1 MFEKSFQQSV
11 RSNLRIIDTRCPAQ
25 FRISSS
31 VSLPSL
37 YAWFNIKAS
46 WDPYGKEATSQIKI
60 GVVNK
65 DKGAELKGEFKNIGN
80 QIIDQLKENDVMGW
94 QFVSEKEAVKA
105 VEEGSYYAMITIPEE
120 FSENILSLITN
131 DIKKGKIIYTVNEKI
146 NAIAPNITVKGATAV
161 QENVN
166 KTVIETVSDIVL
178 STAKDLGIEVEG
190 QLPKLDNLYD
200 KLVEIQ
206 SKFKDLYETTD
217 LAYDGVN
224 KVADL
229 VTNLQNDIP
238 LITDTL
244 NSTKGLATNLI
255 DFISKSQTEINNIAP
270 TIKTDIGLVRDLADE
285 VSSYVDVVINAIN
298 TGSENAN
305 VLLGNLNTKVS
316 GLRDYLTSIRVLV
329 EKINGHSQNGALSDV
344 LNNLITAENTLNQL
358 YNEIESIKNSLANG
372 NLIDTS
378 KLENAKTV
386 LNDVSNIAGNL
397 YEKFD
402 TEILGNI
409 NTILNTANDSAK
421 SALEILQRAQDK
433 LPKVEEILTTVSA
446 LCNKGNEG
454 IKYAKDNLPRAEE
467 IVNEVTSKVAKIKDS
482 SDLKDL
488 LKLIANNVEE
498 RSNYLTSPVEL
509 EENSLYPMRNYG
521 TAMTPFYSV
530 LSLWVGMTL
539 LVSMFSVEAH
549 GEYNHME
556 VYFGKLL
563 LFLTIGMTQ
572 ALIVALGDLYLL
584 KIYCVNPALFVTGIL
599 FTSITFVAIVYSL
612 VSVFGNVGKVTAI
625 ILLVL
630 QVAGSGGT
638 FPIQLTPKFFQIINP
653 FLPFTY
659 AISFAR
665 ESIGGVV
672 QSVLVK
678 DIVIMLI
685 YIVVA
690 ILISIFLKKPINN
703 LLSGFTK
710 KFHESGLGE

>member
-1 MFEKSFQQSV
+1 MNNIFKIYKDDIKKIFTNYAALIVFIALS
-11 RSNLRIIDTRCPAQ
+11 I
-25 FRISSS
+25 
-31 VSLPSL
+31 LPSL

-80 QIIDQLKENDVMGW
+80 QITDQLKENDVMGW

-120 FSENILSLITN
+120 FSEDILSLITD
-131 DIKKGKIIYTVNEKI
+131 DIKKGKIIYTVNEKV
-146 NAIAPNITVKGATAV
+146 NAIAPKITVKGATAV

-255 DFISKSQTEINNIAP
+255 DFITTSQGEINNIAP
-270 TIKTDIGLVRDLADE
+270 TIKTDIGLVKDLADE

-530 LSLWVGMTL
+530 LALWVGMTL

>member
-1 MFEKSFQQSV
+1 MKNILKIYTDDIKKIFTNYAALIVFIALS
-11 RSNLRIIDTRCPAQ
+11 I
-25 FRISSS
+25 
-31 VSLPSL
+31 LPSL

-120 FSENILSLITN
+120 FSENILSLITD
-131 DIKKGKIIYTVNEKI
+131 DIKKGKIIYTVNEKV
-146 NAIAPNITVKGATAV
+146 NAIAPKITVKGATAV

>member
-1 MFEKSFQQSV
+1 MNNILKIYKDDIKKIFTNYAALIVFIALS
-11 RSNLRIIDTRCPAQ
+11 I
-25 FRISSS
+25 
-31 VSLPSL
+31 LPSL

-120 FSENILSLITN
+120 FSEDILSLITD
-131 DIKKGKIIYTVNEKI
+131 DIKKGKIIYTVNEKV
-146 NAIAPNITVKGATAV
+146 NAIAPKITVKGATAV

-255 DFISKSQTEINNIAP
+255 DFITTSQGEINNIAP

-599 FTSITFVAIVYSL
+599 FTSVVFVAIVYSL

-665 ESIGGVV
+665 EAIGGVV

>member
-1 MFEKSFQQSV
+1 MNNIFKIYKDDIKKIFTNYAALIVFIALS
-11 RSNLRIIDTRCPAQ
+11 I
-25 FRISSS
+25 
-31 VSLPSL
+31 LPSL

-80 QIIDQLKENDVMGW
+80 QITDQLKENDVMGW
-94 QFVSEKEAVKA
+94 QFVSEKEAEKA

-120 FSENILSLITN
+120 FSEDILSLITD
-131 DIKKGKIIYTVNEKI
+131 DIKKGKIIYTVNEKV
-146 NAIAPNITVKGATAV
+146 NAIAPKITVKGATAV

-255 DFISKSQTEINNIAP
+255 DFITTSQGEINNIAP
-270 TIKTDIGLVRDLADE
+270 TIKTDIGLVKDLADE
-285 VSSYVDVVINAIN
+285 VSSYVDVVINAIKTN
-298 TGSENAN
+298 SENVK
-305 VLLGNLNTKVS
+305 VLLENLSTKVS
-316 GLRDYLTSIRVLV
+316 SLKEYVTSIRVLV
-329 EKINGHSQNGALSDV
+329 EKINGQSQNGALSGV
-344 LNNLITAENTLNQL
+344 LSQLETAENNLNQL
-358 YNEIESIKNSLANG
+358 YNEIESIRNLLDNG
-372 NLIDTS
+372 NLSDTS

-421 SALEILQRAQDK
+421 GALEILQRAQDK
-433 LPKVEEILTTVSA
+433 LPQVEEILTTVSA

-530 LSLWVGMTL
+530 LALWVGMTL

-572 ALIVALGDLYLL
+572 ALIVSLGDLYLL

-685 YIVVA
+685 YIVA
-690 ILISIFLKKPINN
+690 SILISIFLKKPINN

>member
-1 MFEKSFQQSV
+1 MNNILKIYKDDIKKIFTNYAALIVFIALS
-11 RSNLRIIDTRCPAQ
+11 I
-25 FRISSS
+25 
-31 VSLPSL
+31 LPSL

-120 FSENILSLITN
+120 FSENILSLITD
-131 DIKKGKIIYTVNEKI
+131 DIKKGKIIYTVNEKV
-146 NAIAPNITVKGATAV
+146 NAIAPKITVKGATAV

-378 KLENAKTV
+378 KLENVKTV
-386 LNDVSNIAGNL
+386 LNDVSNITGNL
-397 YEKFD
+397 YDRFD
-402 TEILGNI
+402 SEILGNI

-539 LVSMFSVEAH
+539 LVSMFSAEAH

-665 ESIGGVV
+665 EAIGGVV

>member
-1 MFEKSFQQSV
+1 MNNIFKIYKDDIKKIFTNYAALIVFIALS
-11 RSNLRIIDTRCPAQ
+11 I
-25 FRISSS
+25 
-31 VSLPSL
+31 LPSL

-120 FSENILSLITN
+120 FSEDILSLITD
-131 DIKKGKIIYTVNEKI
+131 DIKKGKIIYTVNEKV
-146 NAIAPNITVKGATAV
+146 NAIAPKITVKGATAV

-255 DFISKSQTEINNIAP
+255 DFITTSQGEINNIAP
-270 TIKTDIGLVRDLADE
+270 TIKTDIGLVKDLADE
-285 VSSYVDVVINAIN
+285 VSSYVDVVINAIKTN
-298 TGSENAN
+298 GENVK
-305 VLLGNLNTKVS
+305 VLLENLSTKVS
-316 GLRDYLTSIRVLV
+316 SLKEYVTSIRVLV
-329 EKINGHSQNGALSDV
+329 EKINGQSQNGVLSGV
-344 LNNLITAENTLNQL
+344 LSQLETAENNLNQL
-358 YNEIESIKNSLANG
+358 YNEIESIRNLLDNG
-372 NLIDTS
+372 NVLDTS

-421 SALEILQRAQDK
+421 GALEILQRAQDK
-433 LPKVEEILTTVSA
+433 LPQVEEILTIVSA

-530 LSLWVGMTL
+530 LALWVGMTL

-572 ALIVALGDLYLL
+572 ALIVSLGDLYLL

-599 FTSITFVAIVYSL
+599 FTSVVFVAIVYSL

-665 ESIGGVV
+665 EAIGGVV

-685 YIVVA
+685 YIVVS

>member
-1 MFEKSFQQSV
+1 MKNILKIYKEDMKKIFTNYAALIVFIALS
-11 RSNLRIIDTRCPAQ
+11 I
-25 FRISSS
+25 
-31 VSLPSL
+31 LPSL

-120 FSENILSLITN
+120 FSENILSLITD
-131 DIKKGKIIYTVNEKI
+131 DIKKGKIIYTVNEKV
-146 NAIAPNITVKGATAV
+146 NAIAPKITVKGATAV

-329 EKINGHSQNGALSDV
+329 EKINGHSQNGVLSDV

-378 KLENAKTV
+378 KLENVKTV

>member
-1 MFEKSFQQSV
+1 MNNIFKIYKDDIKKIFTNYAALIVFIALS
-11 RSNLRIIDTRCPAQ
+11 I
-25 FRISSS
+25 
-31 VSLPSL
+31 LPSL

-120 FSENILSLITN
+120 FSENILSLITD
-131 DIKKGKIIYTVNEKI
+131 DIKKGKIIYTVNEKV
-146 NAIAPNITVKGATAV
+146 NAIAPKITVKGATAV

-255 DFISKSQTEINNIAP
+255 DFITTSQGEINNIAP
-270 TIKTDIGLVRDLADE
+270 TIKTDIGLVKDLADE
-285 VSSYVDVVINAIN
+285 VSSYVDVVINAIKTN
-298 TGSENAN
+298 GENVK
-305 VLLGNLNTKVS
+305 VLLENLSTKVS
-316 GLRDYLTSIRVLV
+316 SLKEYVTSIRVLV
-329 EKINGHSQNGALSDV
+329 EKINGQSQNGALSGV
-344 LNNLITAENTLNQL
+344 LSQLETAENNLNQL
-358 YNEIESIKNSLANG
+358 YNEIESIRNLLDNG
-372 NLIDTS
+372 NVLDTS

-421 SALEILQRAQDK
+421 STLEILQRAQDK

-539 LVSMFSVEAH
+539 LVSMFSAEAH

-685 YIVVA
+685 YIVVS

>member
-1 MFEKSFQQSV
+1 MNNIFKIYKDDIKKIFTNYAALIVFIALS
-11 RSNLRIIDTRCPAQ
+11 I
-25 FRISSS
+25 
-31 VSLPSL
+31 LPSL

-120 FSENILSLITN
+120 FSEDILSLITD
-131 DIKKGKIIYTVNEKI
+131 DIKKGKIIYTVNEKV
-146 NAIAPNITVKGATAV
+146 NAIAPKITVKGATAV

-255 DFISKSQTEINNIAP
+255 DFITTSQGEINNIAP
-270 TIKTDIGLVRDLADE
+270 TIKTDIGLLKDLADE
-285 VSSYVDVVINAIN
+285 VSSYVDVVINAIKTN
-298 TGSENAN
+298 GENVK
-305 VLLGNLNTKVS
+305 VLLENLSTKVS
-316 GLRDYLTSIRVLV
+316 NLKEYVTSIRVLV
-329 EKINGHSQNGALSDV
+329 EKINGQSQNGALSGV
-344 LNNLITAENTLNQL
+344 LSQLETAENNLNQL
-358 YNEIESIKNSLANG
+358 YNEIESIRNLLDNG
-372 NLIDTS
+372 NVLDTS

-421 SALEILQRAQDK
+421 GALEILQRAQDK
-433 LPKVEEILTTVSA
+433 LPQVEEILTTVSA

-530 LSLWVGMTL
+530 LALWVGMTL

-572 ALIVALGDLYLL
+572 ALIVSLGDLYLL

-599 FTSITFVAIVYSL
+599 FTSVVFVAIVYSL

-665 ESIGGVV
+665 EAIGGVV

-685 YIVVA
+685 YIVVS

>member
-1 MFEKSFQQSV
+1 MNNIFKIYKDDIKKIFTNYAALIVFIALS
-11 RSNLRIIDTRCPAQ
+11 I
-25 FRISSS
+25 
-31 VSLPSL
+31 LPSL

-120 FSENILSLITN
+120 FSEDILSLITD
-131 DIKKGKIIYTVNEKI
+131 DIKKGKIIYTVNEKV
-146 NAIAPNITVKGATAV
+146 NAIAPKITVKGATAV

-255 DFISKSQTEINNIAP
+255 DFITTSQGEINNIAP

>member
-1 MFEKSFQQSV
+1 MKNILKIYTDDIKKIFTNYAALIVFIALS
-11 RSNLRIIDTRCPAQ
+11 I
-25 FRISSS
+25 
-31 VSLPSL
+31 LPSL

-65 DKGAELKGEFKNIGN
+65 DKGADLKGEFKNIGN

-120 FSENILSLITN
+120 FSEDILSLITD
-131 DIKKGKIIYTVNEKI
+131 DIKKGKIIYTVNEKV
-146 NAIAPNITVKGATAV
+146 NAIAPKITVKGATAV

-255 DFISKSQTEINNIAP
+255 DFITTSQGEINNIAP
-270 TIKTDIGLVRDLADE
+270 TIKTDIGLVKDLADE
-285 VSSYVDVVINAIN
+285 VSSYVDVVINAIKTN
-298 TGSENAN
+298 GENVK
-305 VLLGNLNTKVS
+305 VLLENLSTKVS
-316 GLRDYLTSIRVLV
+316 SLKEYVTSIRVLV
-329 EKINGHSQNGALSDV
+329 EKINGQSQNGALSGV
-344 LNNLITAENTLNQL
+344 LSQLETAENNLNQL
-358 YNEIESIKNSLANG
+358 YNEIESIRNLLDNG
-372 NLIDTS
+372 NVLDTS
-378 KLENAKTV
+378 KLENAKNV

-530 LSLWVGMTL
+530 LALWVGMTL

-572 ALIVALGDLYLL
+572 ALIVSLGDLYLL

-599 FTSITFVAIVYSL
+599 FTSVAFVAIVYSL

-685 YIVVA
+685 YIVVS

>member
-1 MFEKSFQQSV
+1 MKNILKIYKEDMKKIFTNYAALIVFIALS
-11 RSNLRIIDTRCPAQ
+11 I
-25 FRISSS
+25 
-31 VSLPSL
+31 LPSL

-120 FSENILSLITN
+120 FSENILSLITD
-131 DIKKGKIIYTVNEKI
+131 DIKKGKIIYTVNEKV
-146 NAIAPNITVKGATAV
+146 NAIAPKITVKGATAV

-378 KLENAKTV
+378 KLENVKTV
-386 LNDVSNIAGNL
+386 LNDVSNITGNL
-397 YEKFD
+397 YDRFD

-409 NTILNTANDSAK
+409 NSILNTANDSAK

>member
-1 MFEKSFQQSV
+1 MNNIFKIYKDDIKKIFTNYAALIVFIALS
-11 RSNLRIIDTRCPAQ
+11 I
-25 FRISSS
+25 
-31 VSLPSL
+31 LPSL

-120 FSENILSLITN
+120 FSENILSLITD
-131 DIKKGKIIYTVNEKI
+131 DIKKGKIIYTVNEKV
-146 NAIAPNITVKGATAV
+146 NAIAPKITVKGATAV

-255 DFISKSQTEINNIAP
+255 DFITTSQGEINNIAP
-270 TIKTDIGLVRDLADE
+270 TIKTDIGLVKDLADE

-678 DIVIMLI
+678 DVVIMLS
-685 YIVVA
+685 YIA
-690 ILISIFLKKPINN
+690 ASILISIFLKKPINN

>member
-1 MFEKSFQQSV
+1 MNNIFKIYKDDIKKIFTNYAALIVFIALS
-11 RSNLRIIDTRCPAQ
+11 I
-25 FRISSS
+25 
-31 VSLPSL
+31 LPSL

-120 FSENILSLITN
+120 FSEDILSLITD
-131 DIKKGKIIYTVNEKI
+131 DIKKGKIIYTVNEKV
-146 NAIAPNITVKGATAV
+146 NAIAPKITVKGATAV

-238 LITDTL
+238 LITNTL

-255 DFISKSQTEINNIAP
+255 DFITTSQGEINNIAP
-270 TIKTDIGLVRDLADE
+270 TIKTDIGLVKDLADE
-285 VSSYVDVVINAIN
+285 VSSYVDVVINAIKTN
-298 TGSENAN
+298 SENVK
-305 VLLGNLNTKVS
+305 VLLENLSTKVS
-316 GLRDYLTSIRVLV
+316 SLKEYVTSIRVLV
-329 EKINGHSQNGALSDV
+329 EKINGQSQNGALSGV
-344 LNNLITAENTLNQL
+344 LSQLETAENNLNQL
-358 YNEIESIKNSLANG
+358 YNEIESIRNLLDNG
-372 NLIDTS
+372 NLSDTS

-421 SALEILQRAQDK
+421 GALEILQRAQDK
-433 LPKVEEILTTVSA
+433 LPQVEEILTTVSA

-530 LSLWVGMTL
+530 LALWVGMTL

-572 ALIVALGDLYLL
+572 ALIVSLGDLYLL

-599 FTSITFVAIVYSL
+599 FTSVVFVAIVYSL

-665 ESIGGVV
+665 EAIGGVV

-685 YIVVA
+685 YIVVS

>member
-1 MFEKSFQQSV
+1 MKNILKIYKDDIKKIFTNYAALIVFIALS
-11 RSNLRIIDTRCPAQ
+11 I
-25 FRISSS
+25 
-31 VSLPSL
+31 LPSL

-80 QIIDQLKENDVMGW
+80 QITDQLKENDVMGW

-120 FSENILSLITN
+120 FSEDILSLITD
-131 DIKKGKIIYTVNEKI
+131 DIKKGKIIYTVNEKV
-146 NAIAPNITVKGATAV
+146 NAIAPKITVKGATAV

-255 DFISKSQTEINNIAP
+255 DFITTSQGEINNIAP
-270 TIKTDIGLVRDLADE
+270 TIKTDIGLVKDLADE
-285 VSSYVDVVINAIN
+285 VSSYVDVVINAIKTN
-298 TGSENAN
+298 SENVK
-305 VLLGNLNTKVS
+305 VLLENLSTKVS
-316 GLRDYLTSIRVLV
+316 SLKEYVTSIRVLV

-386 LNDVSNIAGNL
+386 LNDVSNITGNL
-397 YEKFD
+397 YDRFD
-402 TEILGNI
+402 SEILGNI

>member
-1 MFEKSFQQSV
+1 MNNIFKIYKDDIKKIFTNYAALIVFIALS
-11 RSNLRIIDTRCPAQ
+11 I
-25 FRISSS
+25 
-31 VSLPSL
+31 LPSL

-120 FSENILSLITN
+120 FSEDILSLITD
-131 DIKKGKIIYTVNEKI
+131 DIKKGKIIYTVNEKV
-146 NAIAPNITVKGATAV
+146 NAIAPKITVKGATAV

-238 LITDTL
+238 LITNTL

-255 DFISKSQTEINNIAP
+255 DFITTSQGEINNIAP
-270 TIKTDIGLVRDLADE
+270 TIKTDIGLVKDLADE
-285 VSSYVDVVINAIN
+285 VSSYVDVVINAIKTN
-298 TGSENAN
+298 SENVK
-305 VLLGNLNTKVS
+305 VLLENLSTKVS
-316 GLRDYLTSIRVLV
+316 SLKEYVTSIRVLV
-329 EKINGHSQNGALSDV
+329 EKINGQSQNGALSGV
-344 LNNLITAENTLNQL
+344 LSQLETAENNLNQL
-358 YNEIESIKNSLANG
+358 YNEIESIRNLLDNG
-372 NLIDTS
+372 NVLDTS

-421 SALEILQRAQDK
+421 GALEILQRAQDK
-433 LPKVEEILTTVSA
+433 LPQVEEILTTVSA

-530 LSLWVGMTL
+530 LALWVGMTL

-572 ALIVALGDLYLL
+572 ALIVSLGDLYLL

-599 FTSITFVAIVYSL
+599 FTSVVFVAIVYSL

-665 ESIGGVV
+665 EAIGGVV

-685 YIVVA
+685 YIVVS

>member
-1 MFEKSFQQSV
+1 MNNIFKIYKDDIKKIFTNYAALIVFIALS
-11 RSNLRIIDTRCPAQ
+11 I
-25 FRISSS
+25 
-31 VSLPSL
+31 LPSL

-120 FSENILSLITN
+120 FSENILSLITD
-131 DIKKGKIIYTVNEKI
+131 DIKKGKIIYTVNEKV
-146 NAIAPNITVKGATAV
+146 NAIAPKITVKGATAV

-255 DFISKSQTEINNIAP
+255 DFITTSQGEINNIAP
-270 TIKTDIGLVRDLADE
+270 TIKTDIGLVKDLADE
-285 VSSYVDVVINAIN
+285 VSSYVDVVINAIKTN
-298 TGSENAN
+298 GENVK
-305 VLLGNLNTKVS
+305 VLLENLSTKVS
-316 GLRDYLTSIRVLV
+316 SLKEYVTSIRVLV
-329 EKINGHSQNGALSDV
+329 EKINGQSQNGALSGV
-344 LNNLITAENTLNQL
+344 LSQLETAENNLNQL
-358 YNEIESIKNSLANG
+358 YNEIESIRNLLDNG
-372 NLIDTS
+372 NVLDTS

>member
-1 MFEKSFQQSV
+1 MKNILKIYKEDMKKIFTNYAALIVFIALS
-11 RSNLRIIDTRCPAQ
+11 I
-25 FRISSS
+25 
-31 VSLPSL
+31 LPSL

-120 FSENILSLITN
+120 FSENILSLITD
-131 DIKKGKIIYTVNEKI
+131 DIKKGKIIYTVNEKV
-146 NAIAPNITVKGATAV
+146 NAIAPKITVKGATAV

-255 DFISKSQTEINNIAP
+255 DFITTSQGEINNIAP

>member
-1 MFEKSFQQSV
+1 MKNILKIYKEDMKKIFTNYAALIVFIALS
-11 RSNLRIIDTRCPAQ
+11 I
-25 FRISSS
+25 
-31 VSLPSL
+31 LPSL

-80 QIIDQLKENDVMGW
+80 QITDQLKENDVMGW

-120 FSENILSLITN
+120 FSEDILSLITD
-131 DIKKGKIIYTVNEKI
+131 DIKKGKIIYTVNEKV
-146 NAIAPNITVKGATAV
+146 NAIAPKITVKGATAV

-255 DFISKSQTEINNIAP
+255 DFITTSQGEINNIAP
-270 TIKTDIGLVRDLADE
+270 TIKTDIGLVKDLADE
-285 VSSYVDVVINAIN
+285 VSSYVDVVINAIKTN
-298 TGSENAN
+298 SENVK
-305 VLLGNLNTKVS
+305 VLLENLSTKVS

-378 KLENAKTV
+378 KLENVKTV
-386 LNDVSNIAGNL
+386 LNDVSNITGNL
-397 YEKFD
+397 YDRFD
-402 TEILGNI
+402 SEILGNI

-572 ALIVALGDLYLL
+572 ALIVSLGDLYLL

-665 ESIGGVV
+665 EAIGGVV

>member
-1 MFEKSFQQSV
+1 MNNILKIYKDDIKKIFTNYAALIVFIALS
-11 RSNLRIIDTRCPAQ
+11 I
-25 FRISSS
+25 
-31 VSLPSL
+31 LPSL

-120 FSENILSLITN
+120 FSENILSLITD
-131 DIKKGKIIYTVNEKI
+131 DIKKGKIIYTVNEKV
-146 NAIAPNITVKGATAV
+146 NAIAPKITVKGATAV

-530 LSLWVGMTL
+530 LALWVGMTL

-572 ALIVALGDLYLL
+572 ALIVSLGDLYLL

-685 YIVVA
+685 YIVA
-690 ILISIFLKKPINN
+690 SILISIFLKKPINN

>member
-1 MFEKSFQQSV
+1 MNNIFKIYKDDIKKIFTNYAALIVFIALS
-11 RSNLRIIDTRCPAQ
+11 I
-25 FRISSS
+25 
-31 VSLPSL
+31 LPSL

-120 FSENILSLITN
+120 FSEDILSLITD
-131 DIKKGKIIYTVNEKI
+131 DIKKGKIIYTVNEKV
-146 NAIAPNITVKGATAV
+146 NAIAPKITVKGATAV

-255 DFISKSQTEINNIAP
+255 DFITTSQGEINNIAP
-270 TIKTDIGLVRDLADE
+270 TIKTDIGLVKDLADE
-285 VSSYVDVVINAIN
+285 VSSYVDVVINAIKTN
-298 TGSENAN
+298 SENVK
-305 VLLGNLNTKVS
+305 VLLENLSTKVS
-316 GLRDYLTSIRVLV
+316 SLKEYVTSIRVLV
-329 EKINGHSQNGALSDV
+329 EKINGQSQNGALSGV
-344 LNNLITAENTLNQL
+344 LSQLETAENNLNQL
-358 YNEIESIKNSLANG
+358 YNEIESIRNLLDNG
-372 NLIDTS
+372 NLSDTS

-421 SALEILQRAQDK
+421 GALEILQRAQDK
-433 LPKVEEILTTVSA
+433 LPQVEEILTTVSA

-530 LSLWVGMTL
+530 LALWVGMTL

-572 ALIVALGDLYLL
+572 ALIVSLGDLYLL

-685 YIVVA
+685 YIVA
-690 ILISIFLKKPINN
+690 SILISIFLKKPINN

>member
-1 MFEKSFQQSV
+1 MKNILKIYKEDMKKIFTNYAALIVFIALS
-11 RSNLRIIDTRCPAQ
+11 I
-25 FRISSS
+25 
-31 VSLPSL
+31 LPSL

-120 FSENILSLITN
+120 FSENILSLITD
-131 DIKKGKIIYTVNEKI
+131 DIKKGKIIYTVNEKV
-146 NAIAPNITVKGATAV
+146 NAIAPKITVKGATAV

-255 DFISKSQTEINNIAP
+255 DFITTSQGEINNIAP
-270 TIKTDIGLVRDLADE
+270 TIKTDIGLVKDLADE

-378 KLENAKTV
+378 KLENVKTV
-386 LNDVSNIAGNL
+386 LNDVSNITGNL
-397 YEKFD
+397 YDRFD
-402 TEILGNI
+402 SEILGNI

>member
-1 MFEKSFQQSV
+1 MNNIFKIYKDDIKKIFTNYAALIVFIALS
-11 RSNLRIIDTRCPAQ
+11 I
-25 FRISSS
+25 
-31 VSLPSL
+31 LPSL

-120 FSENILSLITN
+120 FSEDILSLISD
-131 DIKKGKIIYTVNEKI
+131 DIKKGKIIYTVNEKV
-146 NAIAPNITVKGATAV
+146 NAIAPKITVKGATAV

-255 DFISKSQTEINNIAP
+255 DFITTSQGEINNIAP
-270 TIKTDIGLVRDLADE
+270 TIKTDIGLVKDLADE
-285 VSSYVDVVINAIN
+285 VSSYVDVVINAIKTN
-298 TGSENAN
+298 GENVK
-305 VLLGNLNTKVS
+305 VLLENLSTKVS
-316 GLRDYLTSIRVLV
+316 SLKEYVTSIRVLV
-329 EKINGHSQNGALSDV
+329 EKINGQSQNGALSGV
-344 LNNLITAENTLNQL
+344 LSQLETAENNLNQL
-358 YNEIESIKNSLANG
+358 YNEIESIRNLLDNG
-372 NLIDTS
+372 NVLDTS

-539 LVSMFSVEAH
+539 LVSMFSVDAH

-678 DIVIMLI
+678 DIVIMLS
-685 YIVVA
+685 YIVA
-690 ILISIFLKKPINN
+690 SILISIFLKKPINN

>member
-1 MFEKSFQQSV
+1 MKNILKIYKEDMKKIFTNYAALIVFIALS
-11 RSNLRIIDTRCPAQ
+11 I
-25 FRISSS
+25 
-31 VSLPSL
+31 LPSL

-120 FSENILSLITN
+120 FSENILSLITD
-131 DIKKGKIIYTVNEKI
+131 DIKKGKIIYTVNEKV
-146 NAIAPNITVKGATAV
+146 NAIAPKITVKGATAV

-378 KLENAKTV
+378 KLENVKTV
-386 LNDVSNIAGNL
+386 LNDVSNITGNL
-397 YEKFD
+397 YDRFD
-402 TEILGNI
+402 SEILGNI

>member
-1 MFEKSFQQSV
+1 MKNILKIYKEDMKKIFTNYAALIVFIALS
-11 RSNLRIIDTRCPAQ
+11 I
-25 FRISSS
+25 
-31 VSLPSL
+31 LPSL

-120 FSENILSLITN
+120 FSENILSLITD
-131 DIKKGKIIYTVNEKI
+131 DIKKGKIIYTVNEKV
-146 NAIAPNITVKGATAV
+146 NAIAPKITVKGATAV

>member
-1 MFEKSFQQSV
+1 MNNILKIYKDDIKKIFTNYAALIVFIALS
-11 RSNLRIIDTRCPAQ
+11 I
-25 FRISSS
+25 
-31 VSLPSL
+31 LPSL

-120 FSENILSLITN
+120 FSENILSLITD
-131 DIKKGKIIYTVNEKI
+131 DIKKGKIIYTVNEKV
-146 NAIAPNITVKGATAV
+146 NAIAPKITVKGATAV

-255 DFISKSQTEINNIAP
+255 DFITTSQGEINNIAP
-270 TIKTDIGLVRDLADE
+270 TIKTDIGLVKDLADE
-285 VSSYVDVVINAIN
+285 VSSYVDVVINAIKTN
-298 TGSENAN
+298 GENVK
-305 VLLGNLNTKVS
+305 VLLENLSTKVS
-316 GLRDYLTSIRVLV
+316 SLKEYVTSIRVLV
-329 EKINGHSQNGALSDV
+329 EKINGQSQNGALSDV

-378 KLENAKTV
+378 KLENVKTV

>member
-1 MFEKSFQQSV
+1 MNNILKIYKDDIKKIFTNYAALIVFIALS
-11 RSNLRIIDTRCPAQ
+11 I
-25 FRISSS
+25 
-31 VSLPSL
+31 LPSL

-120 FSENILSLITN
+120 FSENILSLITD
-131 DIKKGKIIYTVNEKI
+131 DIKKGKIIYTVNEKV
-146 NAIAPNITVKGATAV
+146 NAIAPKITVKGATAV

-421 SALEILQRAQDK
+421 NALEILQRAQDK
-433 LPKVEEILTTVSA
+433 LPQVEEILTTVSA

-498 RSNYLTSPVEL
+498 RSNYLISPVEL

-530 LSLWVGMTL
+530 LALWVGMTL

-572 ALIVALGDLYLL
+572 ALIVSLGDLYLL

-599 FTSITFVAIVYSL
+599 FTSVVFVAIVYSL

-665 ESIGGVV
+665 EAIGGVV

-685 YIVVA
+685 YIVVS

>member
-1 MFEKSFQQSV
+1 MNNILKIYKDDIKKIFTNYAALIVFIALS
-11 RSNLRIIDTRCPAQ
+11 I
-25 FRISSS
+25 
-31 VSLPSL
+31 LPSL

-120 FSENILSLITN
+120 FSENILSLITD
-131 DIKKGKIIYTVNEKI
+131 DIKKGKIIYTVNEKV
-146 NAIAPNITVKGATAV
+146 NAIAPKITVKGATAV

-421 SALEILQRAQDK
+421 NALEILQRAQDK
-433 LPKVEEILTTVSA
+433 LPQVEEILTTVSA

-498 RSNYLTSPVEL
+498 RSNYLISPVEL

-530 LSLWVGMTL
+530 LALWVGMTL

-572 ALIVALGDLYLL
+572 ALIVSLGDLYLL

-599 FTSITFVAIVYSL
+599 FTSVVFVAIVYSL

>member
-1 MFEKSFQQSV
+1 MNNIFKIYKDDIKKIFTNYAALIVFIALS
-11 RSNLRIIDTRCPAQ
+11 I
-25 FRISSS
+25 
-31 VSLPSL
+31 LPSL

-120 FSENILSLITN
+120 FSENILSLITD
-131 DIKKGKIIYTVNEKI
+131 DIKKGKIIYTVNEKV
-146 NAIAPNITVKGATAV
+146 NAIAPKITVKGATAV

-255 DFISKSQTEINNIAP
+255 DFITTSQGEINNIAP
-270 TIKTDIGLVRDLADE
+270 TIKTDIGLVKDLADE

-530 LSLWVGMTL
+530 LALWVGMTL

-572 ALIVALGDLYLL
+572 ALIVSLGDLYLL

-599 FTSITFVAIVYSL
+599 FTSVVFVAIVYSL

-665 ESIGGVV
+665 EAIGGVV

-685 YIVVA
+685 YIVVS

>member
-1 MFEKSFQQSV
+1 MKNILKIYKEDMKKIFTNYAALIVFIALS
-11 RSNLRIIDTRCPAQ
+11 I
-25 FRISSS
+25 
-31 VSLPSL
+31 LPSL

-120 FSENILSLITN
+120 FSENILSLITD
-131 DIKKGKIIYTVNEKI
+131 DIKKGKIIYTVNEKV
-146 NAIAPNITVKGATAV
+146 NAIAPKITVKGATAV

-329 EKINGHSQNGALSDV
+329 EKINGHSQNGVLSDV

-378 KLENAKTV
+378 KLENVKTV

-572 ALIVALGDLYLL
+572 ALIVSLGDLYLL

-599 FTSITFVAIVYSL
+599 FTSVAFVAIVYSL

-685 YIVVA
+685 YIVVS

>member
-1 MFEKSFQQSV
+1 MNNIFKIYKDDIKKIFTNYAALIVFIALS
-11 RSNLRIIDTRCPAQ
+11 I
-25 FRISSS
+25 
-31 VSLPSL
+31 LPSL

-120 FSENILSLITN
+120 FSENILSLITD
-131 DIKKGKIIYTVNEKI
+131 DIKKGKIIYTVNEKV
-146 NAIAPNITVKGATAV
+146 NAIAPKITVKGATAV

-255 DFISKSQTEINNIAP
+255 DFITTSQGEINNIAP
-270 TIKTDIGLVRDLADE
+270 TIKTDIGLVKDLADE
-285 VSSYVDVVINAIN
+285 VSSYVDVVINAIKTN
-298 TGSENAN
+298 GENVK
-305 VLLGNLNTKVS
+305 VLLENLSTKVS
-316 GLRDYLTSIRVLV
+316 SLKEYVTSIRVLV
-329 EKINGHSQNGALSDV
+329 EKINGQSQNGALSGV
-344 LNNLITAENTLNQL
+344 LSQLETAENNLNQL
-358 YNEIESIKNSLANG
+358 YNEIESIRNLLDNG
-372 NLIDTS
+372 NVLDTS

-421 SALEILQRAQDK
+421 GALEILQRAQDK
-433 LPKVEEILTTVSA
+433 LPQVEEILTTVSA

-530 LSLWVGMTL
+530 LALWVGMTL

-572 ALIVALGDLYLL
+572 ALIVSLGDLYLL

-599 FTSITFVAIVYSL
+599 FTSVVFVAIVYSL

-665 ESIGGVV
+665 EAIGGVV

-685 YIVVA
+685 YIVVS

>member
-1 MFEKSFQQSV
+1 MKNILKIYKEDMKKIFTNYAALIVFIALS
-11 RSNLRIIDTRCPAQ
+11 I
-25 FRISSS
+25 
-31 VSLPSL
+31 LPSL

-120 FSENILSLITN
+120 FSENILSLITD
-131 DIKKGKIIYTVNEKI
+131 DIKKGKIIYTVNEKV
-146 NAIAPNITVKGATAV
+146 NAIAPKITVKGATAV

-378 KLENAKTV
+378 KLENVKTV
-386 LNDVSNIAGNL
+386 LNDVSNITGNL
-397 YEKFD
+397 YDRFD
-402 TEILGNI
+402 SEILGNI

-659 AISFAR
+659 AISFTR

>member
-1 MFEKSFQQSV
+1 MIKEDILNMLKELNFPKDEFYIVGGSSLV
-11 RSNLRIIDTRCPAQ
+11 MRGIREIAGDLDLC
-25 FRISSS
+25 ISTE
-31 VSLPSL
+31 L
-37 YAWFNIKAS
+37 FNNIKEKYNLT
-46 WDPYGKEATSQIKI
+46 DEKRNECGFYKI
-60 GVVNK
+60 NDDLEVV
-65 DKGAELKGEFKNIGN
+65 
-80 QIIDQLKENDVMGW
+80 
-94 QFVSEKEAVKA
+94 
-105 VEEGSYYAMITIPEE
+105 
-120 FSENILSLITN
+120 
-131 DIKKGKIIYTVNEKI
+131 VNEKY
-146 NAIAPNITVKGATAV
+146 
-161 QENVN
+161 EFDM
-166 KTVIETVSDIVL
+166 E
-178 STAKDLGIEVEG
+178 EG
-190 QLPKLDNLYD
+190 EPYNL
-200 KLVEIQ
+200 E
-206 SKFKDLYETTD
+206 
-217 LAYDGVN
+217 
-224 KVADL
+224 
-229 VTNLQNDIP
+229 
-238 LITDTL
+238 
-244 NSTKGLATNLI
+244 
-255 DFISKSQTEINNIAP
+255 
-270 TIKTDIGLVRDLADE
+270 
-285 VSSYVDVVINAIN
+285 
-298 TGSENAN
+298 
-305 VLLGNLNTKVS
+305 
-316 GLRDYLTSIRVLV
+316 
-329 EKINGHSQNGALSDV
+329 
-344 LNNLITAENTLNQL
+344 
-358 YNEIESIKNSLANG
+358 
-372 NLIDTS
+372 
-378 KLENAKTV
+378 
-386 LNDVSNIAGNL
+386 
-397 YEKFD
+397 
-402 TEILGNI
+402 NI

-421 SALEILQRAQDK
+421 GALEILQRAQDK
-433 LPKVEEILTTVSA
+433 LPQVEEILTTVSA

-530 LSLWVGMTL
+530 LALWVGMTL

-572 ALIVALGDLYLL
+572 ALIVSLGDLYLL

-599 FTSITFVAIVYSL
+599 FTSVVFVAIVYSL

-665 ESIGGVV
+665 EAIGGVV

-685 YIVVA
+685 YIVVS

>member
-1 MFEKSFQQSV
+1 MNNIFKIYKDDIKKIFTNYAALIVFIALS
-11 RSNLRIIDTRCPAQ
+11 I
-25 FRISSS
+25 
-31 VSLPSL
+31 LPSL

-120 FSENILSLITN
+120 FSEDILSLITD
-131 DIKKGKIIYTVNEKI
+131 DIKKGKIIYTVNEKV
-146 NAIAPNITVKGATAV
+146 NAIAPKITVKGATAV

-200 KLVEIQ
+200 KLVEVQ

-255 DFISKSQTEINNIAP
+255 DFITTSQGEINNIAP
-270 TIKTDIGLVRDLADE
+270 TIKKDIGLVKDLADE
-285 VSSYVDVVINAIN
+285 VSSYVDVVINAIKTN
-298 TGSENAN
+298 GENVK
-305 VLLGNLNTKVS
+305 VLLENLSTKVS
-316 GLRDYLTSIRVLV
+316 SLKEYVTSIRVLV
-329 EKINGHSQNGALSDV
+329 EKINGQSQNGALSGV
-344 LNNLITAENTLNQL
+344 LSQLETAENNLNQL
-358 YNEIESIKNSLANG
+358 YNEIESIRNLLDNG
-372 NLIDTS
+372 NVLDTS

-402 TEILGNI
+402 TEILVNI

-421 SALEILQRAQDK
+421 NALEILQRAQDK
-433 LPKVEEILTTVSA
+433 LPQVEEILTTVSA

-530 LSLWVGMTL
+530 LALWVGMTL

-572 ALIVALGDLYLL
+572 ALIVSLGDLYLL

-599 FTSITFVAIVYSL
+599 FTSVVFVAIVYSL

-665 ESIGGVV
+665 EAIGGVV

-685 YIVVA
+685 YIVVS

>member
-1 MFEKSFQQSV
+1 MNNIFKIYKDDIKKIFTNYAALIVFIALS
-11 RSNLRIIDTRCPAQ
+11 I
-25 FRISSS
+25 
-31 VSLPSL
+31 LPSL

-94 QFVSEKEAVKA
+94 QFVSEKEVVKA

-120 FSENILSLITN
+120 FSEDILSLITD
-131 DIKKGKIIYTVNEKI
+131 DIKKGKIIYTVNEKV
-146 NAIAPNITVKGATAV
+146 NAIAPKITVKGATAV

-238 LITDTL
+238 LITNTL

-255 DFISKSQTEINNIAP
+255 DFITTSQGEINNIAP
-270 TIKTDIGLVRDLADE
+270 TIKTDIGLVKDLADE
-285 VSSYVDVVINAIN
+285 VSSYVDVVINAIKTN
-298 TGSENAN
+298 SENVK
-305 VLLGNLNTKVS
+305 VLLENLSTKVS
-316 GLRDYLTSIRVLV
+316 SLKEYVTSIRVLV
-329 EKINGHSQNGALSDV
+329 EKINGQSQNGALSGV
-344 LNNLITAENTLNQL
+344 LSQLETAENNLNQL
-358 YNEIESIKNSLANG
+358 YNEIESIRNLLDNG
-372 NLIDTS
+372 NLSDTS

-421 SALEILQRAQDK
+421 GALEILQRAQDK
-433 LPKVEEILTTVSA
+433 LPQVEEILTTVSA

-530 LSLWVGMTL
+530 LALWVGMTL

-572 ALIVALGDLYLL
+572 ALIVSLGDLYLL

-599 FTSITFVAIVYSL
+599 FTSVVFVAIVYSL

-665 ESIGGVV
+665 EAIGGVV

-685 YIVVA
+685 YIVVS

>member
-1 MFEKSFQQSV
+1 MNNIFKIYKDDIKKIFTNYAALIVFIALS
-11 RSNLRIIDTRCPAQ
+11 I
-25 FRISSS
+25 
-31 VSLPSL
+31 LPSL

-120 FSENILSLITN
+120 FSENILSLITD
-131 DIKKGKIIYTVNEKI
+131 DIKKGKIIYTVNEKV
-146 NAIAPNITVKGATAV
+146 NAIAPKITVKGATAV

-255 DFISKSQTEINNIAP
+255 DFITTSQGEINNIAP
-270 TIKTDIGLVRDLADE
+270 TIKTDIGLVKDLADE
-285 VSSYVDVVINAIN
+285 VSSYVDVVINAIKTN
-298 TGSENAN
+298 GENVK
-305 VLLGNLNTKVS
+305 VLLENLSTKVS
-316 GLRDYLTSIRVLV
+316 SLKEYVTSIRVLV
-329 EKINGHSQNGALSDV
+329 EKINGQSQNGALSGI
-344 LNNLITAENTLNQL
+344 LSKLETAENNLNQL
-358 YNEIESIKNSLANG
+358 YNEIESIRNLLDNG
-372 NLIDTS
+372 NVLDTS

>member
-1 MFEKSFQQSV
+1 MNNIFKIYKDDIKKIFTNYAALIVFIALS
-11 RSNLRIIDTRCPAQ
+11 I
-25 FRISSS
+25 
-31 VSLPSL
+31 LPSL

-80 QIIDQLKENDVMGW
+80 QITDQLKENDVMGW

-120 FSENILSLITN
+120 FSEDILSLITD
-131 DIKKGKIIYTVNEKI
+131 DIKKGKIIYTVNEKV
-146 NAIAPNITVKGATAV
+146 NAIAPKITVKGATAV

-166 KTVIETVSDIVL
+166 KTVIETVRDIVL

-255 DFISKSQTEINNIAP
+255 DFITTSQGEINNIAP
-270 TIKTDIGLVRDLADE
+270 TIKTDIGLVKDLADE
-285 VSSYVDVVINAIN
+285 VSSYVDVVINAIKTN
-298 TGSENAN
+298 SENVK
-305 VLLGNLNTKVS
+305 VLLENLSTKVS
-316 GLRDYLTSIRVLV
+316 SLKEYVTSIRVLV
-329 EKINGHSQNGALSDV
+329 EKINGQSQNGALSGV
-344 LNNLITAENTLNQL
+344 LSQLETAENNLNQL
-358 YNEIESIKNSLANG
+358 YNEIESIRNLLDNG
-372 NLIDTS
+372 NLSDTS

-421 SALEILQRAQDK
+421 GALEILQRAQDK
-433 LPKVEEILTTVSA
+433 LPQVEEILTTVSA

-530 LSLWVGMTL
+530 LALWVGMTL

-572 ALIVALGDLYLL
+572 ALIVSLGDLYLL

-685 YIVVA
+685 YIVA
-690 ILISIFLKKPINN
+690 SILISIFLKKPINN

>member
-1 MFEKSFQQSV
+1 MNNIFKIYKDDIKKIFTNYAALIVFIALS
-11 RSNLRIIDTRCPAQ
+11 I
-25 FRISSS
+25 
-31 VSLPSL
+31 LPSL

-120 FSENILSLITN
+120 FSEDILSLITD
-131 DIKKGKIIYTVNEKI
+131 DIKKGKIIYTVNEKV
-146 NAIAPNITVKGATAV
+146 NAIAPKITVKGATAV

-255 DFISKSQTEINNIAP
+255 DFITTSQGEINNIAP
-270 TIKTDIGLVRDLADE
+270 TIKTDIGLVKDLADE
-285 VSSYVDVVINAIN
+285 VSSYVDVVINAIKTN
-298 TGSENAN
+298 GENVK
-305 VLLGNLNTKVS
+305 VLLENLSTKVS
-316 GLRDYLTSIRVLV
+316 SLKEYVTSIRVLV
-329 EKINGHSQNGALSDV
+329 EKINGQSQNGALSGV
-344 LNNLITAENTLNQL
+344 LSQLETAENNLNQL
-358 YNEIESIKNSLANG
+358 YNEIESIRNLLDNG
-372 NLIDTS
+372 NLSDTS

-421 SALEILQRAQDK
+421 GALEILQRAQDK
-433 LPKVEEILTTVSA
+433 LPQVEEILTTVSA

-530 LSLWVGMTL
+530 LALWVGMTL

-572 ALIVALGDLYLL
+572 ALIVSLGDLYLL

-599 FTSITFVAIVYSL
+599 FTSVVFVAIVYSL

-665 ESIGGVV
+665 EAIGGVV

-685 YIVVA
+685 YIVA
-690 ILISIFLKKPINN
+690 SILISIFLKKPINN

>member
-1 MFEKSFQQSV
+1 MKNILKIYKEDMKKIFTNYAALIVFIALS
-11 RSNLRIIDTRCPAQ
+11 I
-25 FRISSS
+25 
-31 VSLPSL
+31 LPSL

-80 QIIDQLKENDVMGW
+80 QITDQLKENDVMGW

-120 FSENILSLITN
+120 FSENILSLITD
-131 DIKKGKIIYTVNEKI
+131 DIKKGKIIYTVNEKV
-146 NAIAPNITVKGATAV
+146 NAIAPKITVKGATAV

-378 KLENAKTV
+378 KLENVKTV
-386 LNDVSNIAGNL
+386 LNDVSNITGNL
-397 YEKFD
+397 YDRFD
-402 TEILGNI
+402 SEILGNI